1 MRYKQNT
8 DYCFGSGRLEKKDIK
23 VLLDEGET
31 ELAKLVKEKDSGQLP
46 IIGITQSTDLSEIES
61 LAEHI
66 RGKFDNLVVLGTGGS
81 VLCGH
86 ALSGFKQCEFSV
98 SKPRIIYPK
107 NIDPRTTDALFAGID
122 ISKTAFLAISKSG
135 TSIETLTQLTIC
147 LERAKKHDIA
157 SRFFSISMPGD
168 NPLRRISKKF
178 GIKVFDHD
186 PNIGGRFSI
195 FANVGLVPAAVSGL
209 DIAAIRSGGAKFLA
223 ELGDAAVESA
233 AIHVGLMRRN
243 IWQNV
248 LMTYPDRLEH
258 FNIWYRQ
265 IWAESIGKNGTGSTP
280 IKALGTIDQ
289 HSQMQ
294 IYLGGRKDKFYNFI
308 TTDFSGEGDI
318 MVPQDA
324 DIDFLGGKKLG
335 EVINAEQKATVDTL
349 VAANRPVRVIETS
362 KLDEEVLGMLIMHL
376 MLETI
381 LVAKMLGVNPYDQ
394 PAVEDGKIRAR
405 AILKGK

>member
-8 DYCFGSGRLEKKDIK
+8 EYCFGKGRLEKGDVS
-23 VLLDEGET
+23 VLLSEAKAH
-31 ELAKLVKEKDSGQLP
+31 LAAVLKEKDSGQLP
-46 IIGITQSTDLSEIES
+46 ILGITESAELSEINE
-61 LAEHI
+61 LASAI
-66 RGKFDNLVVLGTGGS
+66 KKNFDNLIVLGTGGS
-81 VLCGH
+81 ILCGR
-86 ALSGFKQCEFSV
+86 ALSSMGQTEYSNT
-98 SKPRIIYPK
+98 KPRIIYMQ
-107 NIDPRTTDALFAGID
+107 NIDPHTVGELFASID
-122 ISKTAFLAISKSG
+122 ISRTAFLAISKSG
-135 TSIETLTQLTIC
+135 TSIETLTQLTLC
-147 LERAKKHDIA
+147 LERAKAYDIP

-168 NPLRRISKKF
+168 NPLRRISAKF
-178 GIKVFDHD
+178 GIRTYDHD

-195 FANVGLVPAAVSGL
+195 FANVGLVPTAVSGL
-209 DIAAIRSGGAKFLA
+209 DIAAIRKGGAKFMNEMA
-223 ELGDAAVESA
+223 ELAVESA
-233 AIHVGLMRRN
+233 SIHVALMRKN

-308 TTDFSGEGDI
+308 TTDFSKQGDKL
-318 MVPQDA
+318 VPQDD
-324 DIDFLGGKKLG
+324 DISFLAGKKLG
-335 EVINAEQKATVDTL
+335 EVINAEQLATIATL
-349 VAANRPVRVIETS
+349 SASNRPVRVIEMAT
-362 KLDEEVLGMLIMHL
+362 LDEENLGALAMHL

-381 LVAKMLGVNPYDQ
+381 ITAKLLGVNPYDQ

-405 AILKGK
+405 EILKS